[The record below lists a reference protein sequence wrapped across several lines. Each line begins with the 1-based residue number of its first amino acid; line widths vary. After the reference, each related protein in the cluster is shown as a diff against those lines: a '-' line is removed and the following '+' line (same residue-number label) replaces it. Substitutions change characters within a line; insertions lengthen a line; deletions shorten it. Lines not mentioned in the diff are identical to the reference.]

1 MQESQHYEFPSTE
14 SEHYWCPADNE
25 ADLYEQLSHHKYQE
39 IPRSAVIQ
47 KGQIGEGEF
56 GVVYQG
62 EWQNMAGV
70 VQQVAI
76 KMLHKEGDKV
86 KFLQEAAAIG
96 QFNHPHVVRLF
107 GVVTIGKPVS
117 DSHTCRGLAFHH
129 ILGCDVTLHHIVSFI
144 VLAIEAHHSS
154 SLSGD

>member
-1 MQESQHYEFPSTE
+1 MQGFQHYEFTSTE

-47 KGQIGEGEF
+47 DAQIGEGEF
-56 GVVYQG
+56 GVVSRG
-62 EWQNMAGV
+62 EWQNTAGV
-70 VQQVAI
+70 VKQVAI
-76 KMLHKEGDKV
+76 KMLHNEDNKV
-86 KFLQEAAAIG
+86 KFLQEVAAMG

-129 ILGCDVTLHHIVSFI
+129 FLGCDVTLHHIVSFI
-144 VLAIEAHHSS
+144 VLAIETHRSQ
-154 SLSGD
+154 LITFW

>member
-1 MQESQHYEFPSTE
+1 MTCHKLSHAESQHYEFPSTE

-39 IPRSAVIQ
+39 TPRSAVIQ

-76 KMLHKEGDKV
+76 KMLHNEDNKV
-86 KFLQEAAAIG
+86 KFLQEVAAMG
-96 QFNHPHVVRLF
+96 QFNHSHVVQLF
-107 GVVTIGKPVS
+107 GVVTMGKPVS
-117 DSHTCRGLAFHH
+117 DSHTCRDWHFITFWAVMSHCI
-129 ILGCDVTLHHIVSFI
+129 ILC
-144 VLAIEAHHSS
+144 HS
-154 SLSGD
+154 LC